1 MLCLWHK
8 QQLVCYAARCLWAAF
23 HQPISLFCLPAAAK
37 LMHNFNL
44 PTKRGFF
51 MGNWARELSN
61 GSTKWKHVG
70 DQRDTVYY
78 TDKWFLVR
86 QASKYGTAMN
96 NDETQKEP
104 KKTKVT
110 SSDLGRRQERW
121 RKGRQRWGGGVRGQR
136 DDKEIDKR
144 SNGEMDWK
152 GSKWIGKGE
161 KEGAREMQ
169 VGKRESRLTVKVDGD
184 WWWHSSGLHGDECLM
199 PWRLCLRMVNNES
212 TINNNSSSQA
222 GWLLRALQQT
232 WKPIS

>member
-1 MLCLWHK
+1 M
-8 QQLVCYAARCLWAAF
+8 
-23 HQPISLFCLPAAAK
+23 
-37 LMHNFNL
+37 
-44 PTKRGFF
+44 
-51 MGNWARELSN
+51 
-61 GSTKWKHVG
+61 
-70 DQRDTVYY
+70 
-78 TDKWFLVR
+78 
-86 QASKYGTAMN
+86 
-96 NDETQKEP
+96 
-104 KKTKVT
+104 T

-136 DDKEIDKR
+136 EDKEIDKR
-144 SNGEMDWK
+144 SNREMDWK

-222 GWLLRALQQT
+222 GCSFKLYSRHENRLARRKRCSRVIYFVFL
-232 WKPIS
+232 ISCISVF